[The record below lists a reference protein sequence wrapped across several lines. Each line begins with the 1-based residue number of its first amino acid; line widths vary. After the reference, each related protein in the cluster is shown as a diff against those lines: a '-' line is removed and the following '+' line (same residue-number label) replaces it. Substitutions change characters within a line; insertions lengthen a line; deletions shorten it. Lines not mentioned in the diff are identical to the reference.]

1 MRFVLE
7 VRSML
12 NRSIDYCRLQIIA
25 VRWQNDMNYRLLF
38 QNNLEKALAEYPL
51 TPEEK
56 RVITEW
62 HKLPGNE
69 LEARINK
76 GVIFTLGK

>member
-1 MRFVLE
+1 MLE
-7 VRSML
+7 VHSML

-38 QNNLEKALAEYPL
+38 KNNLEKALAEYPL
-51 TPEEK
+51 TLEEK

-76 GVIFTLGK
+76 GVIFTISK

>member
-1 MRFVLE
+1 MI
-7 VRSML
+7 
-12 NRSIDYCRLQIIA
+12 NRSIDHCRLQIIA

-38 QNNLEKALAEYPL
+38 HNNLEKALAEYPL

-56 RVITEW
+56 RVISEW

-76 GVIFTLGK
+76 GVIFSLSK